1 MFVLGETTLIFIF
14 SSEAVSVSES
24 ENGHDAFF
32 RTVEDAAMPVW
43 ERLFWHSSQCGWDGF
58 GDARLPR
65 KEKRDFFLSPVSL
78 GCHQGGGAL
87 SPVGAVSCSP

>member
-1 MFVLGETTLIFIF
+1 MYSKFPIDPKGLRWIGGWRMFVLGETTLIFIF

-58 GDARLPR
+58 GDAGLPR
-65 KEKRDFFLSPVSL
+65 KQKRDFF
-78 GCHQGGGAL
+78 
-87 SPVGAVSCSP
+87 